1 MLVWLTFCKGTLKA
15 RKLWSNLAA
24 LSSQLSHDN
33 EIHSGLV
40 FRLPPQHATLCF
52 FFLMRSYFNNTCK
65 AKTIV
70 TDNYTSRLVGKKKG
84 FQKARNKGILCHAVK
99 WRHRKS
105 EVARGGKKN
114 CCHDDVRGIKGIQVK
129 VKKKTKKT
137 CTSHL
142 REFFYLPRLHHGKKN
157 QTNHPKQNN
166 LKSYTCLM
174 KGYRR
179 KVWQNK
185 RTAGA
190 LMNLQTGPRS
200 SVSALTA
207 EERHYGT
214 RPGCRDSWILSSK
227 AHYYWTLFLSHWI
240 KNYTLIYIKLWYRW
254 TITHVDISAWHKNTE
269 VKSIQLT
276 CSLKKQANKRTDEV
290 SRVSPGM
297 TV

>member
-1 MLVWLTFCKGTLKA
+1 MQSKNHCHRQLHLTASGEKKKA
-15 RKLWSNLAA
+15 SKKHGIKEYFATLWSDGTENQKLRGGGGK
-24 LSSQLSHDN
+24 LLPWRCSWNKRNSSKSL
-33 EIHSGLV
+33 
-40 FRLPPQHATLCF
+40 
-52 FFLMRSYFNNTCK
+52 
-65 AKTIV
+65 
-70 TDNYTSRLVGKKKG
+70 KKK
-84 FQKARNKGILCHAVK
+84 NNLYVTSEGI
-99 WRHRKS
+99 
-105 EVARGGKKN
+105 
-114 CCHDDVRGIKGIQVK
+114 
-129 VKKKTKKT
+129 
-137 CTSHL
+137 
-142 REFFYLPRLHHGKKN
+142 FFYLPRLHHGKKT

-174 KGYRR
+174 TGYRR

-254 TITHVDISAWHKNTE
+254 TINHVDISAWHKNTE